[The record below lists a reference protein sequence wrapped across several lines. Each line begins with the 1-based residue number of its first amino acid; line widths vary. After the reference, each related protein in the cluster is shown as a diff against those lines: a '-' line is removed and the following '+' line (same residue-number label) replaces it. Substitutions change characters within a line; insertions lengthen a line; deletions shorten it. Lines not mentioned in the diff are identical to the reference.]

1 VNGVSRPHA
10 VLLDALGTLVA
21 LEPPWPMLV
30 RELRLR
36 HGIEITLEQ
45 AVTALRAEM
54 AYYRAHSHEA
64 HDAATL
70 ADLRRRCAQV
80 VAETIG
86 QPASE
91 LDLDALT
98 DTLLAALRFRAYPD
112 AEPALERLRATGVH
126 AVVVSNWDVSLHGVL
141 AQTGLASLLDGTLT
155 SAEFGAAKP
164 APAIFAAAL
173 ELAGATAAAAL
184 HVGDSFEEDV
194 LGARAA
200 GIEPL
205 LLVRAPGPLLVPADD
220 PPDPSL
226 LRSVRTIVSLA
237 ELAPDAA

>member
-1 VNGVSRPHA
+1 VNGVSQPRA

-21 LEPPWPMLV
+21 LEPPWPAFV
-30 RELRLR
+30 RELRQR

-45 AVTALRAEM
+45 AVAALRAEM
-54 AYYRAHSHEA
+54 SYYRAHCHRA
-64 HDAATL
+64 HDAVTL
-70 ADLRRRCAQV
+70 ADLRRRCARI
-80 VAETIG
+80 VAEAIG
-86 QPASE
+86 EPVSE

-112 AEPALERLRATGVH
+112 AAPALAALRAAGVR

-141 AQTGLASLLDGTLT
+141 AQTGLASLLNGALT

-164 APAIFAAAL
+164 AAAIFTAAL

-194 LGARAA
+194 IGARGA

-205 LLVRAPGPLLVPADD
+205 LLVREPGPLLAPAGD
-220 PPDPSL
+220 PPDPEL
-226 LRSVRTIVSLA
+226 LRGVRTIASLA
-237 ELAPDAA
+237 ELAPGAA